1 MAPDCARAQPEHAR
15 ITFAS
20 HVFWSLTLK
29 TSTLPALRVKPEL
42 REAAER
48 ALRPNETLSKLMESS
63 LESFI
68 AHRAAEDDFIAR
80 GLRAADTARQTKRYV
95 SASEV
100 LAKLDERIATAKRT

>member
-1 MAPDCARAQPEHAR
+1 M
-15 ITFAS
+15 
-20 HVFWSLTLK
+20 K

-68 AHRAAEDDFIAR
+68 AQRAAEDEFIAR
-80 GLRAADTARQTKRYV
+80 GLRAAANAQQSNHYV
-95 SASEV
+95 SAEAV
-100 LAKLDERIATAKRT
+100 LAQLDQRIASAKRT

>member
-1 MAPDCARAQPEHAR
+1 M
-15 ITFAS
+15 
-20 HVFWSLTLK
+20 K

-68 AHRAAEDDFIAR
+68 AQRAAEDEFIAR
-80 GLRAADTARQTKRYV
+80 GLRAAESAQKSNRYV
-95 SASEV
+95 SAEAV
-100 LAKLDERIATAKRT
+100 LAQLDQRIAAAKRT